1 MSYKVK
7 LRRPAQKDLD
17 DLAGQDYEAVAKIIS
32 ALKANP
38 RPVRVKKLAE
48 SELWRIRVRQCRII
62 YVIDDKAKEVIIVR
76 IAKRNKDTYKKL

>member
-1 MSYKVK
+1 VSYKVK

-17 DLAGQDYEAVAKIIS
+17 DLAGQDYEAVARVIS
-32 ALKANP
+32 SLEDNP

-62 YVIDDKAKEVIIVR
+62 YAIDDKSKEVIIVR
-76 IAKRNKDTYKKL
+76 IARRNKDTYKKL

>member
-32 ALKANP
+32 DLEANP

-62 YVIDDKAKEVIIVR
+62 YAIDDKAKEVIIVR
-76 IAKRNKDTYKKL
+76 IARRNKDTYKKL